1 MAAAPT
7 PTARLVRAEAL
18 RGIVQAILERDGCD
32 EAEARI
38 VAHHLVEAS
47 LSGHDSHG
55 VARVPRYHD
64 WLRDGV
70 IRANQPLDVIME
82 TETIVQLDGNSGM
95 GQRLAREATAMGIAK
110 ARAQGLALVAM
121 RRAGHIGRVG
131 AYAEQ
136 ACAEGIVSVHFV
148 NVAGAKIVAPFGA
161 RARATSTN
169 PVTIGVP
176 NGGGDDFILDF
187 ATSLVAEGKALVA
200 SQGGKPL
207 PPDALVDAEGRM
219 TNDPEA
225 LYGETLRTTVPNPRA
240 GAGALRTMGEHKGSG
255 LALACEL
262 LAGALT
268 GNGTNAPGE
277 RAFGN
282 GMLSIFL
289 DPARLD
295 GTGGAAEEI
304 ASYVTYVRALPPAEG
319 VESVLIPGDR
329 ERRLRRERREHGL
342 PVSALV
348 LDGILAVARELSVEV
363 DEDGLLMHAA
373 GTLEVRVS

>member
-1 MAAAPT
+1 MPAD
-7 PTARLVRAEAL
+7 RLVSHAAL
-18 RGIVQAILERDGCD
+18 QRIVQGILEGDGCD
-32 EAEARI
+32 AAEAGI

-64 WLRDGV
+64 WLREGV
-70 IRANQPLDVIME
+70 IGANRPLDVVME
-82 TETIVQLDGNSGM
+82 TETLVQLDGNSGM

-110 ARAQGLALVAM
+110 AKAHGLALVAM

-136 ACAEGIVSVHFV
+136 ACAEGLVSVHFV
-148 NVAGAKIVAPFGA
+148 NVAAAKIVAPFGA

-187 ATSLVAEGKALVA
+187 ATSMVAEGKALVA
-200 SQGGKPL
+200 SQGGHPL
-207 PPDALVDAEGRM
+207 PPDALVDAEGRL
-219 TNDPEA
+219 TSDPEA
-225 LYGETLRTTVPNPRA
+225 LYGETLRTPVPNPRA
-240 GAGALRTMGEHKGSG
+240 GTGALRTMGEHKGSG

-268 GNGTNAPGE
+268 GNGANAPGE

-295 GTGGAAEEI
+295 DTGGAADEI
-304 ASYVTYVRALPPAEG
+304 ASYVAHVRDLPPAQG
-319 VESVLIPGDR
+319 VEAVLIPGDR
-329 ERRLRRERREHGL
+329 ERRLRRERGENGL
-342 PVSALV
+342 PIPAPV
-348 LDGILAVARELSVEV
+348 LDGILAVARTMSVET
-363 DEDGLLMHAA
+363 DESALLMGARGSH
-373 GTLEVRVS
+373 S